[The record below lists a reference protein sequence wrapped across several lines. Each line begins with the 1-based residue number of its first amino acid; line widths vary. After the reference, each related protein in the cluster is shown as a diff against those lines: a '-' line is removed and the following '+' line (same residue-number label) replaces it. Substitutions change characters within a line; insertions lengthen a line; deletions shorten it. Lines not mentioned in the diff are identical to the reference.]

1 MSSISAPY
9 VDGELITNTSQ
20 ISKKETTTSASNNS
34 MDKEAFLQLLV
45 AQMKYQD
52 PLEPTSNT
60 EYISQY
66 ATFSELEQMQNMSA
80 NMTLSRAS
88 EMVGKEVIVESTS
101 DSGKITTVQGQV
113 DSVTYQ
119 SNKAY
124 ISIEGTLYSVDDVVQ
139 IVDDEYQAGIEA
151 IEAIDK
157 ELKKLP
163 KIEQVTLNDA
173 TSILNIYN
181 TYATMSDHQVEM
193 LGEEKEK
200 LIGEYVA
207 KLNELLA
214 AAEEAAKNE
223 EGTTDAE
230 GTGNTEGTT
239 DTEGT
244 ADAEGTVDEGK
255 TEDTEETVTE

>member
-1 MSSISAPY
+1 MSTISAPY
-9 VDGELITNTSQ
+9 VDGELVTNTSQ
-20 ISKKETTTSASNNS
+20 TTKKETKATASGNS

-101 DSGKITTVQGQV
+101 DSGKTTTVQGQV
-113 DSVTYQ
+113 ESVSYQ
-119 SNKAY
+119 ANKAY
-124 ISIEGTLYSVDDVVQ
+124 VSIDGTLYSVDDVVQ
-139 IVDDEYQAGIEA
+139 IVDDEYQAGMEA
-151 IEAIDK
+151 IETINK
-157 ELKKLP
+157 ELEKLP
-163 KIEQVTLNDA
+163 KLEQISLNDA

-181 TYATMSDHQVEM
+181 TYAKMTDYQVEL
-193 LGEEKEK
+193 LGEETEK
-200 LIGEYVA
+200 VISEYVN

-214 AAEEAAKNE
+214 AEEEAAKKEEAKNEGVSGGSNEGTGDATE
-223 EGTTDAE
+223 EGTE
-230 GTGNTEGTT
+230 GS
-239 DTEGT
+239 
-244 ADAEGTVDEGK
+244 
-255 TEDTEETVTE
+255 VTE

>member
-1 MSSISAPY
+1 MSSISAPF
-9 VDGELITNTSQ
+9 VDGELVTNTSQ
-20 ISKKETTTSASNNS
+20 IAKKETTASTASANS

-52 PLEPTSNT
+52 PLQPTSNT

-101 DSGKITTVQGQV
+101 DSGKTTTVQGQV
-113 DSVTYQ
+113 ESVMYQ

-124 ISIEGTLYSVDDVVQ
+124 ISIDGTLYSVDDVVR
-139 IVDDEYQAGIEA
+139 IVDDEYQAGVEA
-151 IEAIDK
+151 ISTINK
-157 ELKKLP
+157 ELEKLP
-163 KIEQVTLNDA
+163 KVEQVTLNDA

-181 TYATMSDHQVEM
+181 TYASMSDYQVEM
-193 LGEEKEK
+193 LGKETEE
-200 LIGEYVA
+200 LIGKYVG

-223 EGTTDAE
+223 ASKNEGE
-230 GTGNTEGTT
+230 SN
-239 DTEGT
+239 
-244 ADAEGTVDEGK
+244 
-255 TEDTEETVTE
+255 EETDSEAGAVTE

>member
-1 MSSISAPY
+1 MSTISAPY
-9 VDGELITNTSQ
+9 VDGELVTNTSQ
-20 ISKKETTTSASNNS
+20 IAKKETTASSSSS

-101 DSGKITTVQGQV
+101 DSGKTTTVQGYV
-113 DSVTYQ
+113 ESVTYQ
-119 SNKAY
+119 ANKAY
-124 ISIEGTLYSVDDVVQ
+124 ISIDGTLYSVDDVVQ
-139 IVDDEYQAGIEA
+139 IVDEEYQAGMEA
-151 IEAIDK
+151 ISTINK
-157 ELKKLP
+157 ELDKLP
-163 KIEQVTLNDA
+163 KVEQVTLNDS

-181 TYATMSDHQVEM
+181 TYATMTDYQVEM

-200 LIGEYVA
+200 VIAEYVS
-207 KLNELLA
+207 KLNDLLA

-223 EGTTDAE
+223 ENKMEDGS
-230 GTGNTEGTT
+230 
-239 DTEGT
+239 
-244 ADAEGTVDEGK
+244 
-255 TEDTEETVTE
+255 TEDGNAEETVTE

>member
-1 MSSISAPY
+1 MSSVAPF
-9 VDGELITNTSQ
+9 VDGELVTNTSQ
-20 ISKKETTTSASNNS
+20 IAKKETKATASANS

-101 DSGKITTVQGQV
+101 DSGKTTTVQGYV
-113 DSVTYQ
+113 ESVTYQ
-119 SNKAY
+119 ANKAY
-124 ISIEGTLYSVDDVVQ
+124 ISIDGTLYSVDDVVQ
-139 IVDDEYQAGIEA
+139 IVDEEYQAGMEA
-151 IEAIDK
+151 ISTINK
-157 ELKKLP
+157 ELEKLP
-163 KIEQVTLNDA
+163 KIEQVTLSDS

-181 TYATMSDHQVEM
+181 TYATMTDYQVEM

-200 LIGEYVA
+200 MIAEYVS

-223 EGTTDAE
+223 AAKNEGNKME
-230 GTGNTEGTT
+230 GGNTEN
-239 DTEGT
+239 ESS
-244 ADAEGTVDEGK
+244 EGTV
-255 TEDTEETVTE
+255 TE

>member
-1 MSSISAPY
+1 MSISAPF
-9 VDGELITNTSQ
+9 VDGELVTNTSQ
-20 ISKKETTTSASNNS
+20 IAKKETSTSASANS

-52 PLEPTSNT
+52 PLQPTSNT

-101 DSGKITTVQGQV
+101 ESGKTTTVQGQV
-113 DSVTYQ
+113 EAVTYQ
-119 SNKAY
+119 GNKAY
-124 ISIEGTLYSVDDVVQ
+124 VSIDGTLYSVDDVVQ

-151 IEAIDK
+151 ISTINK
-157 ELKKLP
+157 ELEKLP

-181 TYATMSDHQVEM
+181 TYASMTDYQVEM
-193 LGEEKEK
+193 LGEDKEK
-200 LIGEYVA
+200 VISEYVS

-214 AAEEAAKNE
+214 AAEEAAKQEASKNE
-223 EGTTDAE
+223 TSDKE
-230 GTGNTEGTT
+230 TG
-239 DTEGT
+239 
-244 ADAEGTVDEGK
+244 DAEGTV
-255 TEDTEETVTE
+255 TE

>member
-9 VDGELITNTSQ
+9 VDGELVTNTSQ
-20 ISKKETTTSASNNS
+20 IAKKETTASTASANS

-52 PLEPTSNT
+52 PLQPTSNT

-101 DSGKITTVQGQV
+101 DSGKTTTVQGQV
-113 DSVTYQ
+113 ESVMYQ

-124 ISIEGTLYSVDDVVQ
+124 ISIDGTLYSVDDVVQ
-139 IVDDEYQAGIEA
+139 IVDDEYQAGVEA
-151 IEAIDK
+151 ISTINK
-157 ELKKLP
+157 ELEKLP
-163 KIEQVTLNDA
+163 KVEQVTLNDA

-181 TYATMSDHQVEM
+181 TYAAMSDYQVEM
-193 LGEEKEK
+193 LGEETEK
-200 LIGEYVA
+200 VIGQYVS

-214 AAEEAAKNE
+214 AAEEAAKEEAAKNE
-223 EGTTDAE
+223 GESERETDNEGGA
-230 GTGNTEGTT
+230 
-239 DTEGT
+239 
-244 ADAEGTVDEGK
+244 
-255 TEDTEETVTE
+255 VTE

>member
-1 MSSISAPY
+1 MSLTAQY
-9 VDGELITNTSQ
+9 VDGELITSTSNAT
-20 ISKKETTTSASNNS
+20 SKKTTSTSASANS

-52 PLEPTSNT
+52 PLQPTSNT

-101 DSGKITTVQGQV
+101 DSGKTTTVQGQV
-113 DSVTYQ
+113 EAVTYQ

-124 ISIEGTLYSVDDVVQ
+124 ISIDGTLYSVDDVVQ
-139 IVDDEYQAGIEA
+139 IVDDEYQAGVEA
-151 IEAIDK
+151 ISTINK
-157 ELKKLP
+157 ELEKLP
-163 KIEQVTLNDA
+163 AVEQVTLNDA

-181 TYATMSDHQVEM
+181 TYASMTDYQVEM

-200 LIGEYVA
+200 VISEYVS

-223 EGTTDAE
+223 ASEEGATEEDTD
-230 GTGNTEGTT
+230 N
-239 DTEGT
+239 
-244 ADAEGTVDEGK
+244 AEGTV
-255 TEDTEETVTE
+255 TE

>member
-1 MSSISAPY
+1 MSLAAPFL
-9 VDGELITNTSQ
+9 DGELVTNTSQ
-20 ISKKETTTSASNNS
+20 IAKKETKTTASGNS

-101 DSGKITTVQGQV
+101 DSGKTTTVQGYV
-113 DSVTYQ
+113 ESVTYQ
-119 SNKAY
+119 ANKAY
-124 ISIEGTLYSVDDVVQ
+124 ISIDGTLYSVDDVVQ
-139 IVDDEYQAGIEA
+139 IVDEEYQAGMEA
-151 IEAIDK
+151 ISTINK
-157 ELKKLP
+157 ELEKLP
-163 KIEQVTLNDA
+163 KIEQVTLSDS

-181 TYATMSDHQVEM
+181 TYATMTDYQVEM

-200 LIGEYVA
+200 IIAEYVS

-223 EGTTDAE
+223 AAKNEGNKMED
-230 GTGNTEGTT
+230 GNTEN
-239 DTEGT
+239 EPP
-244 ADAEGTVDEGK
+244 EGTV
-255 TEDTEETVTE
+255 TE

>member
-1 MSSISAPY
+1 MSLAAPF
-9 VDGELITNTSQ
+9 VDGELVTNTSQ
-20 ISKKETTTSASNNS
+20 IAKKETKTTNSANS

-101 DSGKITTVQGQV
+101 ESGKTTTVQGQV
-113 DSVTYQ
+113 ESVSYQ

-124 ISIEGTLYSVDDVVQ
+124 VSIDGTLYSVDDVVQ
-139 IVDDEYQAGIEA
+139 IVDDEYQAGVEA
-151 IEAIDK
+151 ISTINK
-157 ELKKLP
+157 ELEKLP

-181 TYATMSDHQVEM
+181 TYANMTDYQVKL
-193 LGEEKEK
+193 LGEDKEK
-200 LIGEYVA
+200 VIGEYVS

-223 EGTTDAE
+223 SAKNEETAGESSEVAGNATGESTENAE
-230 GTGNTEGTT
+230 G
-239 DTEGT
+239 
-244 ADAEGTVDEGK
+244 A
-255 TEDTEETVTE
+255 VTE

>member
-1 MSSISAPY
+1 MSLAAPF
-9 VDGELITNTSQ
+9 VDGELVTNTSQ
-20 ISKKETTTSASNNS
+20 IAKKETKTSASANS

-52 PLEPTSNT
+52 PLQPTSNT

-101 DSGKITTVQGQV
+101 DSGKTTTVQGYV
-113 DSVTYQ
+113 ESVSYQ
-119 SNKAY
+119 ANKAY
-124 ISIEGTLYSVDDVVQ
+124 ISIDGTLYSVDDVVQ
-139 IVDDEYQAGIEA
+139 IVDEEYQAGMEA
-151 IEAIDK
+151 ISTINK
-157 ELKKLP
+157 ELEKLP
-163 KIEQVTLNDA
+163 KIEQVTLSDS

-181 TYATMSDHQVEM
+181 TYATMTDYQVEM

-200 LIGEYVA
+200 MISQYVS

-223 EGTTDAE
+223 GNKAE
-230 GTGNTEGTT
+230 EGNTENP
-239 DTEGT
+239 
-244 ADAEGTVDEGK
+244 EGTV
-255 TEDTEETVTE
+255 TE

>member
-1 MSSISAPY
+1 MSLAAPF
-9 VDGELITNTSQ
+9 VDGELVTNTSQ
-20 ISKKETTTSASNNS
+20 IAKKETKTSSASANS

-101 DSGKITTVQGQV
+101 DSGKTTTIQGQV
-113 DSVTYQ
+113 ESVSYQ
-119 SNKAY
+119 GNKAY
-124 ISIEGTLYSVDDVVQ
+124 VSIDGTLYSVDDVVQ
-139 IVDDEYQAGIEA
+139 IVDDEYQAGVEA
-151 IEAIDK
+151 ISTINK
-157 ELKKLP
+157 ELEKLP

-181 TYATMSDHQVEM
+181 TYATMTDYQVEM

-200 LIGEYVA
+200 LISEYVS

-223 EGTTDAE
+223 AAKNENKGDAEEGTE
-230 GTGNTEGTT
+230 N
-239 DTEGT
+239 
-244 ADAEGTVDEGK
+244 AEGTV
-255 TEDTEETVTE
+255 TE

>member
-1 MSSISAPY
+1 MSLSAVY
-9 VDGELITNTSQ
+9 KDGELITSPSQ
-20 ISKKETTTSASNNS
+20 IAKKETTSSATNSANS

-66 ATFSELEQMQNMSA
+66 ATFSELEQMQNMSS

-101 DSGKITTVQGQV
+101 DSGKTTTIQGQV
-113 DSVTYQ
+113 ESVTYQ

-124 ISIEGTLYSVDDVVQ
+124 VSIDGTLYSVDDVVK
-139 IVDDEYQAGIEA
+139 ILDDEYQTGLEA
-151 IEAIDK
+151 IEFIDK
-157 ELKKLP
+157 ELAKLP
-163 KIEQVTLNDA
+163 KVENITLANS

-181 TYATMSDHQVEM
+181 TYANMTDYQAEM

-200 LIGEYVA
+200 VIGEYVS
-207 KLNELLA
+207 KLNELLKEAEDA
-214 AAEEAAKNE
+214 AKEEASKNDKDE
-223 EGTTDAE
+223 EKKE
-230 GTGNTEGTT
+230 

-244 ADAEGTVDEGK
+244 
-255 TEDTEETVTE
+255 VTE

>member
-1 MSSISAPY
+1 MSLAAPF
-9 VDGELITNTSQ
+9 VDGELVTNTSQ
-20 ISKKETTTSASNNS
+20 IAKKETKTSNSANS

-52 PLEPTSNT
+52 PLQPTSNT

-101 DSGKITTVQGQV
+101 ESGKTTTVQGQV
-113 DSVTYQ
+113 ESVSYQ
-119 SNKAY
+119 GNKAY
-124 ISIEGTLYSVDDVVQ
+124 VSIDGTLYSVDDVVQ
-139 IVDDEYQAGIEA
+139 IVDDEYQAGVEA
-151 IEAIDK
+151 ISTINK
-157 ELKKLP
+157 ELEKLP

-181 TYATMSDHQVEM
+181 TYATMTDYQVEL

-200 LIGEYVA
+200 VISEYVS

-223 EGTTDAE
+223 ATKKEESSGEGKEGTTEE
-230 GTGNTEGTT
+230 GTEN
-239 DTEGT
+239 
-244 ADAEGTVDEGK
+244 V
-255 TEDTEETVTE
+255 EEPVTE

>member
-1 MSSISAPY
+1 MSSISAPF
-9 VDGELITNTSQ
+9 VDGELVTNASQ
-20 ISKKETTTSASNNS
+20 IAKKETTASTASANS

-52 PLEPTSNT
+52 PLQPTSNT

-101 DSGKITTVQGQV
+101 DSGKTTTVQGQV
-113 DSVTYQ
+113 ESVMYQ

-124 ISIEGTLYSVDDVVQ
+124 ISIDGTLYSVDDVVR
-139 IVDDEYQAGIEA
+139 IVDDEYQAGVEA
-151 IEAIDK
+151 ISTINK
-157 ELKKLP
+157 ELEKLP
-163 KIEQVTLNDA
+163 KVEQVTLNDA

-181 TYATMSDHQVEM
+181 TYASMSDYQVEM
-193 LGEEKEK
+193 LGKETEE
-200 LIGEYVA
+200 LIGKYVG

-223 EGTTDAE
+223 ASKNEGE
-230 GTGNTEGTT
+230 SN
-239 DTEGT
+239 
-244 ADAEGTVDEGK
+244 
-255 TEDTEETVTE
+255 EETDSEAGAVTE

>member
-1 MSSISAPY
+1 MSNISAPY
-9 VDGELITNTSQ
+9 VDGELVTNTSQ
-20 ISKKETTTSASNNS
+20 ISKKETTTSASGNS

-52 PLEPTSNT
+52 PLQPTSNT

-101 DSGKITTVQGQV
+101 DSGKTTTVQGQV
-113 DSVTYQ
+113 ESVTYQ
-119 SNKAY
+119 ANKAY
-124 ISIEGTLYSVDDVVQ
+124 ISIDGTLYSVDDVVQ
-139 IVDDEYQAGIEA
+139 IVDDEYQAGVEA
-151 IEAIDK
+151 ISTINK
-157 ELKKLP
+157 ELEKLP
-163 KIEQVTLNDA
+163 KVEQVTLNDA

-181 TYATMSDHQVEM
+181 TYASMTDYQVEL

-200 LIGEYVA
+200 LIGEYVSR
-207 KLNELLA
+207 LNELLA

-223 EGTTDAE
+223 AAKNEGDKME
-230 GTGNTEGTT
+230 GGNTEN
-239 DTEGT
+239 ESS
-244 ADAEGTVDEGK
+244 EGTV
-255 TEDTEETVTE
+255 TE

>member
-1 MSSISAPY
+1 MSSISAPF
-9 VDGELITNTSQ
+9 VDGELVTNTSQ
-20 ISKKETTTSASNNS
+20 IAKKETTASTASANS

-52 PLEPTSNT
+52 PLQPTSNT

-101 DSGKITTVQGQV
+101 DSGKTTTVQGQV
-113 DSVTYQ
+113 ESVMYQ

-124 ISIEGTLYSVDDVVQ
+124 ISIDGTLYSVDDVVQ
-139 IVDDEYQAGIEA
+139 IVDDEYQAGVEA
-151 IEAIDK
+151 ISTINK
-157 ELKKLP
+157 ELEKLP
-163 KIEQVTLNDA
+163 KVEQVTLNDA

-181 TYATMSDHQVEM
+181 TYASMSDYQVEM
-193 LGEEKEK
+193 LGKETEE
-200 LIGEYVA
+200 LIGKYVG

-223 EGTTDAE
+223 ASKNEGESNGETDSEA
-230 GTGNTEGTT
+230 G
-239 DTEGT
+239 
-244 ADAEGTVDEGK
+244 A
-255 TEDTEETVTE
+255 VTE

>member
-1 MSSISAPY
+1 MSLAAPF
-9 VDGELITNTSQ
+9 VDGELVTNTSQ
-20 ISKKETTTSASNNS
+20 IAKKETKTSNSANS

-101 DSGKITTVQGQV
+101 ESGKTTTVQGQV
-113 DSVTYQ
+113 ESVSYQ
-119 SNKAY
+119 GNKAY
-124 ISIEGTLYSVDDVVQ
+124 VSIDGTLYSVDDVVQ
-139 IVDDEYQAGIEA
+139 IVDDEYQAGVEA
-151 IEAIDK
+151 ISTINK
-157 ELKKLP
+157 ELEKLP

-181 TYATMSDHQVEM
+181 TYATMTDYQVEL

-200 LIGEYVA
+200 VISEYVS

-223 EGTTDAE
+223 ATKKEESSGEGKEGTTEE
-230 GTGNTEGTT
+230 GTEN
-239 DTEGT
+239 
-244 ADAEGTVDEGK
+244 V
-255 TEDTEETVTE
+255 EEPVTE

>member
-1 MSSISAPY
+1 MSSISAPF
-9 VDGELITNTSQ
+9 VDGELVTNTSQ
-20 ISKKETTTSASNNS
+20 IAKKETTASTASANS

-52 PLEPTSNT
+52 PLQPTSNT

-101 DSGKITTVQGQV
+101 DSGKTTTVQGQV
-113 DSVTYQ
+113 ESVMYQ

-124 ISIEGTLYSVDDVVQ
+124 ISIDGTLYSVDDVVQ
-139 IVDDEYQAGIEA
+139 IVDDEYQAGVEA
-151 IEAIDK
+151 ISTINK
-157 ELKKLP
+157 ELEKLP
-163 KIEQVTLNDA
+163 KVEQVTLNDA

-181 TYATMSDHQVEM
+181 TYASMSDYQVEM
-193 LGEEKEK
+193 LGKETEE
-200 LIGEYVA
+200 LIGKYVG

-223 EGTTDAE
+223 ASKNEGE
-230 GTGNTEGTT
+230 SN
-239 DTEGT
+239 
-244 ADAEGTVDEGK
+244 
-255 TEDTEETVTE
+255 EETDSEAGAVTE

>member
-1 MSSISAPY
+1 MSLTAQY
-9 VDGELITNTSQ
+9 VDGELITSTSNAT
-20 ISKKETTTSASNNS
+20 SKKTTTTSNSANS

-101 DSGKITTVQGQV
+101 DSGKTTTVQGYV
-113 DSVTYQ
+113 EAVTYQ

-124 ISIEGTLYSVDDVVQ
+124 ISIDGTLYSVDDVVQ
-139 IVDDEYQAGIEA
+139 IVDDEYQAGVEA
-151 IEAIDK
+151 ISTINK
-157 ELKKLP
+157 ELEKLP
-163 KIEQVTLNDA
+163 KVEQVTLNDA

-181 TYATMSDHQVEM
+181 TYATMTDYQVEL
-193 LGEEKEK
+193 LGKETEE
-200 LIGEYVA
+200 LIGQYVS

-214 AAEEAAKNE
+214 AAEEAAKQEAAENNE
-223 EGTTDAE
+223 NAGESSET
-230 GTGNTEGTT
+230 
-239 DTEGT
+239 
-244 ADAEGTVDEGK
+244 
-255 TEDTEETVTE
+255 TEEATDNVEEPVTE

>member
-1 MSSISAPY
+1 MSTISAPY
-9 VDGELITNTSQ
+9 VDGELVTNTSQ
-20 ISKKETTTSASNNS
+20 IAKKETKTTASANS

-101 DSGKITTVQGQV
+101 DSGKTTTVQGYV
-113 DSVTYQ
+113 ESVTYQ
-119 SNKAY
+119 ANKAY
-124 ISIEGTLYSVDDVVQ
+124 ISIDGTLYSVDDVVQ
-139 IVDDEYQAGIEA
+139 IVDEEYQAGIEA
-151 IEAIDK
+151 ISTINK
-157 ELKKLP
+157 ELEKLP
-163 KIEQVTLNDA
+163 KIEQVTLSDS

-181 TYATMSDHQVEM
+181 TYATMTDYQVEM

-200 LIGEYVA
+200 MIAEYVS

-223 EGTTDAE
+223 AAKNEGDKME
-230 GTGNTEGTT
+230 GGNTEN
-239 DTEGT
+239 ESS
-244 ADAEGTVDEGK
+244 EGTV
-255 TEDTEETVTE
+255 TE

>member
-1 MSSISAPY
+1 MSSISAPF
-9 VDGELITNTSQ
+9 VDGELVTNTSQ
-20 ISKKETTTSASNNS
+20 IAKKETTASTASANS

-52 PLEPTSNT
+52 PLQPTSNT

-101 DSGKITTVQGQV
+101 DSGKTTTVQGQV
-113 DSVTYQ
+113 ESVMYQ

-124 ISIEGTLYSVDDVVQ
+124 ISIDGTLYSVDDVVR
-139 IVDDEYQAGIEA
+139 IVDDEYQAGVEA
-151 IEAIDK
+151 ISTINK
-157 ELKKLP
+157 ELEKLP
-163 KIEQVTLNDA
+163 KVEQVTLNDA

-181 TYATMSDHQVEM
+181 TYASMSDYQVEM
-193 LGEEKEK
+193 LGKETEE
-200 LIGEYVA
+200 LIGKYVG

-223 EGTTDAE
+223 ASKNDGES
-230 GTGNTEGTT
+230 N
-239 DTEGT
+239 
-244 ADAEGTVDEGK
+244 
-255 TEDTEETVTE
+255 EETDSEAGAVTE

>member
-1 MSSISAPY
+1 MSSISAPF
-9 VDGELITNTSQ
+9 VDGELVTNTSQ
-20 ISKKETTTSASNNS
+20 IAKKETTASTASANS

-52 PLEPTSNT
+52 PLQPTSNT

-101 DSGKITTVQGQV
+101 DSGKTTTVQGQV
-113 DSVTYQ
+113 ESVMYQ

-124 ISIEGTLYSVDDVVQ
+124 ISIDGTLYSVDDVVQ
-139 IVDDEYQAGIEA
+139 IVDDEYQAGVEA
-151 IEAIDK
+151 ISTINK
-157 ELKKLP
+157 ELEKLP
-163 KIEQVTLNDA
+163 KVEQVTLNDA

-181 TYATMSDHQVEM
+181 TYASMSDYQVEM
-193 LGEEKEK
+193 LGKETEE
-200 LIGEYVA
+200 LIGKYVG

-223 EGTTDAE
+223 ASKNEGE
-230 GTGNTEGTT
+230 SN
-239 DTEGT
+239 
-244 ADAEGTVDEGK
+244 
-255 TEDTEETVTE
+255 EETDN

>member
-1 MSSISAPY
+1 MSLTASY
-9 VDGELITNTSQ
+9 VDGELVTNTSQ
-20 ISKKETTTSASNNS
+20 IAKKETTTSASANS

-52 PLEPTSNT
+52 PLQPTSNT

-101 DSGKITTVQGQV
+101 DSGKTTTVQGQV
-113 DSVTYQ
+113 ESVSYQ
-119 SNKAY
+119 GNKAY
-124 ISIEGTLYSVDDVVQ
+124 VSIDGTLYSVDDVVQ

-151 IEAIDK
+151 ISTINK
-157 ELKKLP
+157 ELEKLP
-163 KIEQVTLNDA
+163 KIEQVSLNDA
-173 TSILNIYN
+173 TAILNIYN
-181 TYATMSDHQVEM
+181 TYATMTDYQVEM

-200 LIGEYVA
+200 AISEYVS

-214 AAEEAAKNE
+214 AAEEAAKKE
-223 EGTTDAE
+223 ESEVAG
-230 GTGNTEGTT
+230 
-239 DTEGT
+239 
-244 ADAEGTVDEGK
+244 
-255 TEDTEETVTE
+255 DTEEETDNA

>member
-1 MSSISAPY
+1 MSISAPF
-9 VDGELITNTSQ
+9 VDGELVTNTSQ
-20 ISKKETTTSASNNS
+20 IAKKETSTSASANS

-101 DSGKITTVQGQV
+101 ESGKTTTVQGQV
-113 DSVTYQ
+113 EAVTYQ
-119 SNKAY
+119 GNKAY
-124 ISIEGTLYSVDDVVQ
+124 VSINGTLYSVDDVVQ

-151 IEAIDK
+151 ISTINK
-157 ELKKLP
+157 ELEKLP

-181 TYATMSDHQVEM
+181 TYATMTDYQVEM
-193 LGEEKEK
+193 LGEDKEK
-200 LIGEYVA
+200 VISEYVS

-214 AAEEAAKNE
+214 AAEEAAKQEASKNE
-223 EGTTDAE
+223 TSDKE
-230 GTGNTEGTT
+230 TGN
-239 DTEGT
+239 
-244 ADAEGTVDEGK
+244 AEGTV
-255 TEDTEETVTE
+255 TE

>member
-1 MSSISAPY
+1 MSLAAPF
-9 VDGELITNTSQ
+9 VDGELVTNTSQ
-20 ISKKETTTSASNNS
+20 IAKKETKTSNSANS

-101 DSGKITTVQGQV
+101 ESGKTTTVQGQV
-113 DSVTYQ
+113 ESVSYQ
-119 SNKAY
+119 GNKAY
-124 ISIEGTLYSVDDVVQ
+124 VSIDGTLYSVDDVVQ
-139 IVDDEYQAGIEA
+139 IVDDEYQAGVEA
-151 IEAIDK
+151 ISTINK
-157 ELKKLP
+157 ELEKLP

-181 TYATMSDHQVEM
+181 TYATMTDYQVEL

-200 LIGEYVA
+200 VISEYVS

-223 EGTTDAE
+223 ATKKEETSGEGEEGTTEE
-230 GTGNTEGTT
+230 GTEN
-239 DTEGT
+239 
-244 ADAEGTVDEGK
+244 V
-255 TEDTEETVTE
+255 EEPVTE

>member
-1 MSSISAPY
+1 MSLAAPF
-9 VDGELITNTSQ
+9 VDGELVTNTSQ
-20 ISKKETTTSASNNS
+20 IAKKETKTSNSANS

-52 PLEPTSNT
+52 PLQPTSNT

-101 DSGKITTVQGQV
+101 ESGKTTTVQGQV
-113 DSVTYQ
+113 ESVSYQ
-119 SNKAY
+119 GNKAY
-124 ISIEGTLYSVDDVVQ
+124 VSIEGTLYSVDDVVQ
-139 IVDDEYQAGIEA
+139 IVDDEYQAGVEA
-151 IEAIDK
+151 ISTINK
-157 ELKKLP
+157 ELEKLP

-181 TYATMSDHQVEM
+181 TYATMTDYQVEL

-200 LIGEYVA
+200 VISEYVS

-223 EGTTDAE
+223 ATKKEESSGEGKEGTTEE
-230 GTGNTEGTT
+230 GTEN
-239 DTEGT
+239 
-244 ADAEGTVDEGK
+244 V
-255 TEDTEETVTE
+255 EEPVTE

>member
-1 MSSISAPY
+1 MSLAAPF
-9 VDGELITNTSQ
+9 VDGELVTNTSQ
-20 ISKKETTTSASNNS
+20 IAKKETKTSSASANS

-101 DSGKITTVQGQV
+101 DSGKTTTIQGQV
-113 DSVTYQ
+113 ESVNYQ
-119 SNKAY
+119 GNKAY
-124 ISIEGTLYSVDDVVQ
+124 VSIDGTLYSVDDVVQ
-139 IVDDEYQAGIEA
+139 IVDDEYQAGVEA
-151 IEAIDK
+151 ISTINK
-157 ELKKLP
+157 ELEKLP

-181 TYATMSDHQVEM
+181 TYATMTDYQVEM

-200 LIGEYVA
+200 VISEYVS

-214 AAEEAAKNE
+214 AAEEAAKGEASKNE
-223 EGTTDAE
+223 NEG
-230 GTGNTEGTT
+230 GTEE
-239 DTEGT
+239 DTQ
-244 ADAEGTVDEGK
+244 DAEGTV
-255 TEDTEETVTE
+255 TE

>member
-1 MSSISAPY
+1 MSLAAPF
-9 VDGELITNTSQ
+9 VDGELVTNTSQ
-20 ISKKETTTSASNNS
+20 IAKKETKTSNSANS

-52 PLEPTSNT
+52 PLQPTSNT

-101 DSGKITTVQGQV
+101 ESGKTTTVQGQV
-113 DSVTYQ
+113 ESVSYQ
-119 SNKAY
+119 GNKAY
-124 ISIEGTLYSVDDVVQ
+124 VSIEGTLYSVDDVVQ
-139 IVDDEYQAGIEA
+139 IVDDEYQAGVEA
-151 IEAIDK
+151 ISTINK
-157 ELKKLP
+157 ELEKLP

-181 TYATMSDHQVEM
+181 TYATMTDYQVEL

-200 LIGEYVA
+200 VISEYVS

-223 EGTTDAE
+223 ATKKEDTSGEGKEGTTEE
-230 GTGNTEGTT
+230 GTEN
-239 DTEGT
+239 
-244 ADAEGTVDEGK
+244 V
-255 TEDTEETVTE
+255 EEPVTE

>member
-1 MSSISAPY
+1 MSSISAPF
-9 VDGELITNTSQ
+9 VDGELVTNTSQ
-20 ISKKETTTSASNNS
+20 IAKKETTASSASANS

-52 PLEPTSNT
+52 PLQPTSNT

-101 DSGKITTVQGQV
+101 DSGKTTTVQGQV
-113 DSVTYQ
+113 ESVMYQ

-124 ISIEGTLYSVDDVVQ
+124 ISIDGTLYSVDDVVQ
-139 IVDDEYQAGIEA
+139 IVDDEYQAGVEA
-151 IEAIDK
+151 ISTINK
-157 ELKKLP
+157 ELEKLP
-163 KIEQVTLNDA
+163 KVEQVTLNDA

-181 TYATMSDHQVEM
+181 TYASMSDYQVEM
-193 LGEEKEK
+193 LGKETEE
-200 LIGEYVA
+200 LIGKYVG

-223 EGTTDAE
+223 ASKNEGE
-230 GTGNTEGTT
+230 SN
-239 DTEGT
+239 
-244 ADAEGTVDEGK
+244 
-255 TEDTEETVTE
+255 EETDSEAGAVTE